1 VSQAD
6 WSGQGFAWDGF
17 SKKGLGTLVLLT
29 LSLLTT
35 TADAQQASGERQ
47 VESDHLLPSCEGCAK
62 QLREAQEETRRCEA
76 SLLAQSAASD
86 GANLLTG
93 LLVSGKM
100 DAQGILVRVV
110 NLPAQAPVPVR
121 VLRATSLRSV
131 NSVAVRLEVQLP
143 EGAPWTLEGAVL
155 RTVDGGELPLKVWP
169 STPLL
174 PGTSTLVFEREA
186 GRDEMKRTYELQ
198 VREAG
203 GSRTIVI
210 TGIQFP

>member
-1 VSQAD
+1 M
-6 WSGQGFAWDGF
+6 
-17 SKKGLGTLVLLT
+17 GLGTLVLLV
-29 LSLLTT
+29 LPLLTT
-35 TADAQQASGERQ
+35 SAYAQQVSGERQ
-47 VESDHLLPSCEGCAK
+47 VENDRLLPACEGCAK

-76 SLLAQSAASD
+76 SLQSERAASD
-86 GANLLTG
+86 GASLLTG

-100 DAQGILVRVV
+100 DAQGIRTRAVKLE
-110 NLPAQAPVPVR
+110 LQAPTFVR
-121 VLRATSLRSV
+121 VLQATSLRSV

-155 RTVDGGELPLKVWP
+155 KSLKAGELPLKVWP

-186 GRDEMKRTYELQ
+186 GWDEMTRTYELE
-198 VREAG
+198 VRESG
-203 GSRTIVI
+203 GSRTFVI